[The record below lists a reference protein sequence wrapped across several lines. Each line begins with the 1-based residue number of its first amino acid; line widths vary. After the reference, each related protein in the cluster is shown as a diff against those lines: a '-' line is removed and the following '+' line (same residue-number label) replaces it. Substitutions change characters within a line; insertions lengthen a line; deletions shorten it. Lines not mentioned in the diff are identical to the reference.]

1 MPSGG
6 ALAQCAHALIG
17 IAANLSARELRF
29 WAAAL
34 SGRRSVAICSARRPI
49 VTRVRAEFERCVDA
63 VPALLARFSEARERR
78 CARESPTFARGAAR
92 T

>member
-1 MPSGG
+1 MPSG
-6 ALAQCAHALIG
+6 ARTAQHAHALVG

-34 SGRRSVAICSARRPI
+34 ERAALGGNLQRTRPI

-63 VPALLARFSEARERR
+63 VPALLARFSEAR
-78 CARESPTFARGAAR
+78 
-92 T
+92 